1 MSMPTFAELELP
13 AELQKSLDRLG
24 LEEPSPVQTAVLLAL
39 NSTRSA
45 VIAAPA
51 RSGRATALAIAAT
64 RHASASSAAGV
75 RAIILVGTR
84 TRALHLTALV
94 ASLGGGKKS
103 PTLACLVAGQN
114 ATRREELLQK
124 TPAILVA
131 TPGAL
136 REELVSGRVT
146 LAPDGVL
153 LIDRADEQLDI
164 GLEED
169 VEAIVAS
176 PATGRTVV
184 ALATQITRELETL
197 TARRMPEA
205 DRLVSEPVPPPSNL
219 TWFGV
224 EATEK
229 LEAVS
234 MILDR
239 HPLPKAMVIVG
250 TAAEAETVASGLN
263 VSGYTAEAVTT
274 DTTATARER
283 VAKRFRQG
291 ALTVAVGTLKALLGA
306 GLEPGEALIHWGWP
320 LDDNAFST
328 AEVLCRQGGPIF
340 ALASGREQVR
350 ARSISRRGSPVRFGR
365 IPLLGEPSELRLQ
378 ANVGRIREA
387 LAGRNP
393 AACRSVVDQ
402 LVSEGFDPVVIAGAA
417 VRLLGVPELPS
428 FPPPPPPVQ
437 PVLPVHQTPA
447 PQDTPSH
454 RAAPAE
460 AAADD
465 STPQESAVT
474 PDPETE
480 QTDWSPGVGVPTM
493 DESGTYSDGGDGGY
507 AYSDN
512 AAEDGVV
519 YPPEANFGDDEAGG
533 DGSGE
538 DRSGRRPRRGGR
550 ARGGG
555 RGGEG
560 GPATAGMKRLWLNI
574 GRMDR
579 IQPRDIVG
587 CILGETGLP
596 AATVGR
602 VQLFERHSL
611 VDISATFESQI
622 LESLNRAAVKG
633 RKLKAKIAAY

>member
-1 MSMPTFAELELP
+1 MSMPTFAELELS
-13 AELQKSLDRLG
+13 AELQKSLERLG
-24 LEEPSPVQTAVLLAL
+24 FEEPSPVQTAVLLAL
-39 NSTRSA
+39 NSNRSA

-51 RSGRATALAIAAT
+51 RSGRATALAVAAA
-64 RHASASSAAGV
+64 RHASASATEGV
-75 RAIILVGTR
+75 RAVILAGTR
-84 TRALHLTALV
+84 TRALHLMALT

-114 ATRREELLQK
+114 PTRREESLQK

-136 REELVSGRVT
+136 REELVAGRVT
-146 LAPDGVL
+146 LAPDGIL

-184 ALATQITRELETL
+184 ALATQITRELEAL
-197 TARRMPEA
+197 TAKRMPEA

-224 EATEK
+224 EAAEK
-229 LEAVS
+229 LEAVTL
-234 MILDR
+234 ILDR
-239 HPLPKAMVIVG
+239 HPIPKAMVLVR
-250 TAAEAETVASGLN
+250 TASDAEEVASSLN
-263 VSGYTAEAVTT
+263 LSGYTAEALTAE
-274 DTTATARER
+274 TTATARER
-283 VAKRFRQG
+283 IAKRFRQG
-291 ALTVAVGTLKALLGA
+291 MLTVVVGTLKSLLG
-306 GLEPGEALIHWGWP
+306 GELEPGEALIHWDWP
-320 LDDNAFST
+320 LDDNAFAS
-328 AEVLCRQGGPIF
+328 AEPLCREGGPVF
-340 ALASGREQVR
+340 GLASGREQVR
-350 ARSISRRGSPVRFGR
+350 ARSVSRRGSPVRFGR
-365 IPLLGEPSELRLQ
+365 IPILGEPSELRLQ
-378 ANVGRIREA
+378 ANVARIRDA

-402 LVSEGFDPVVIAGAA
+402 LVTEGFDPVVIAGAA
-417 VRLLGVPELPS
+417 VRLLGLPELPT
-428 FPPPPPPVQ
+428 FAPPPPPPA
-437 PVLPVHQTPA
+437 PTPA
-447 PQDTPSH
+447 PVASRPAPPVESAPEETPSQETP
-454 RAAPAE
+454 APAYSE
-460 AAADD
+460 A
-465 STPQESAVT
+465 
-474 PDPETE
+474 E
-480 QTDWSPGVGVPTM
+480 QTDWSPGIGATQT
-493 DESGTYSDGGDGGY
+493 DDSGGYSDGGSDSGDGSY

-519 YPPEANFGDDEAGG
+519 YPPEANFGDDESVG
-533 DGSGE
+533 DGSGD

-550 ARGGG
+550 TRGGG
-555 RGGEG
+555 RGGDG
-560 GPATAGMKRLWLNI
+560 GPASPGMKRLWLNI

-633 RKLKAKIAAY
+633 RKLKAKVAAY